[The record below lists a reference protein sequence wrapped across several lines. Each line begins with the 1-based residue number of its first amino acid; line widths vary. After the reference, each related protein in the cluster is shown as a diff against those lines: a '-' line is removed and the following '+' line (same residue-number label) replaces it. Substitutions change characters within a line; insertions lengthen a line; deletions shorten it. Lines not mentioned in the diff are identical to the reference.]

1 MNAIAQSL
9 VPVFILILLGYGVRK
24 RGFIDDAF
32 WAPAEKI
39 TYYVFFPALL
49 IVSGARA
56 DLNGANVGP
65 MVLALFSATLATAL
79 LALAMKSRLGLSDSA
94 FTSFFQG
101 SFRPNTYVGVA
112 VAYLLWGDDGL
123 GLIALCILAVV
134 PLANLLAVMVM
145 VRYGEAHEGARTP
158 SRAALEVARNPLVLG
173 CLVGFGLNA
182 SGLVLPPLVEPLFDI
197 LGRAAL
203 PIALLAVG
211 AGLDFAP
218 LKKTGKGMAI
228 MLKATVLKLVVLPSL
243 AWVMAAALGLSGP
256 SFEAVVLYASLSGS
270 ATSYVMAREMG
281 GDAPL
286 MAGIITTTTVAAMA
300 SMPFWMWLAA

>member
-65 MVLALFSATLATAL
+65 MVRALFSATLATAL

-182 SGLVLPPLVEPLFDI
+182 SGLVLPPLVAVVRYSGPRGVAHRPAGRRRRAGLCASEKNGKRHGHHAQSDRAQA
-197 LGRAAL
+197 GRAA
-203 PIALLAVG
+203 I
-211 AGLDFAP
+211 AGLGHGRSAWSQRP
-218 LKKTGKGMAI
+218 
-228 MLKATVLKLVVLPSL
+228 VV
-243 AWVMAAALGLSGP
+243 
-256 SFEAVVLYASLSGS
+256 
-270 ATSYVMAREMG
+270 
-281 GDAPL
+281 
-286 MAGIITTTTVAAMA
+286 
-300 SMPFWMWLAA
+300 